1 MATVTS
7 LPTAQPARARWAT
20 VRIET
25 DEGVYVG
32 RMFIPEM
39 KKRLSDVLC
48 DDRPFIALTA
58 VSRDHSALEESFV
71 AINKRFVRTV
81 RVLQESD
88 ADVTPLR
95 NRR

>member
-1 MATVTS
+1 MATFAS
-7 LPTAQPARARWAT
+7 IAAPQPARARWAS

-48 DDRPFIALTA
+48 DDRPFIALTG
-58 VSRDHSALEESFV
+58 VTKDHSAIEEPFV

-81 RVLQESD
+81 RVIQEME
-88 ADVTPLR
+88 AEAPPLR
-95 NRR
+95 TRR